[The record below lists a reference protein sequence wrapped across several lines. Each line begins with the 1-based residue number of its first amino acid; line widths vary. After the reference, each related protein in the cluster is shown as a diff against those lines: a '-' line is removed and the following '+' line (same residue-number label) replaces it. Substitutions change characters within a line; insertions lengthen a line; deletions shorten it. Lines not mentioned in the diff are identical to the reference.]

1 MNILGRDKEM
11 SHGFVVCGGV
21 VFGEVIG
28 EIVATFAPINT
39 RRIVLGELYRQP
51 NGNAYQKPLIVLI
64 LLCHGLYRQ
73 HIYYQFV

>member
-64 LLCHGLYRQ
+64 LLYHEICRPRIYCH
-73 HIYYQFV
+73 FA

>member
-28 EIVATFAPINT
+28 EIVATFAPIH
-39 RRIVLGELYRQP
+39 VELSLANSIANP
-51 NGNAYQKPLIVLI
+51 MVT
-64 LLCHGLYRQ
+64 
-73 HIYYQFV
+73 HIKSL